1 MADAQVAPEK
11 RAKMDLTELQFNV
24 KKAVAGAA
32 AAAFEMTLPAASVV
46 RDLALRVAE
55 REGVDPGLITLVSR
69 GAPLKDAS
77 EKLLPLC
84 QKEGPGNKVP
94 VVYIVRKPPA
104 ASKAAAATAGAAAV
118 PGADGGQSSVA
129 AGSSGSSASATA
141 VTGTSSGSAPQVA
154 GRRVILILR
163 HGQCCHEGEHDALKE
178 LTQHGHK
185 QAEESA
191 RYISQ
196 LFAAGKLPAKR
207 ALLHSTSRRASE
219 TAAKLPVHI
228 QDLEVW
234 NADLLRETDPTNN
247 PFRAEEAFNRLFAAP
262 EAGDS
267 DTLIIVAH
275 NNINLYLLMRA
286 AGVPIERAAQAWR
299 LFHLRHA
306 SISRVDVSSSGGK
319 QVISVGAA
327 AHISAESMTWNNIT
341 GADMSAW
348 KGGGPERKKF
358 SGRMLVL
365 VRQVG
370 GSESSAQ
377 QIAAVAD
384 HVKKLSD
391 FLMSA
396 KATVTCTSAAQATA
410 AAVAKKFKTAP
421 QIFPDSIA
429 EQPEAAFLQFFAPP
443 EQSSRDTVVIVAEDT
458 PLVYWLLRSLGMTA
472 EEAQVATSLYSIGQ
486 ASLTLVNLRSDG
498 STKVITVGD
507 TGHLALSDI
516 SPA

>member
-1 MADAQVAPEK
+1 MTEAPPPPK
-11 RAKMDLTELQFNV
+11 RARDGEDIAGDALTLQFNV

-32 AAAFEMTLPAASVV
+32 AAAFEVALPESATVT
-46 RDLALRVAE
+46 DLAAKLAE
-55 REGVDPGLITLVSR
+55 HEGCETSLITIVSR
-69 GAPLKDAS
+69 GVPLKDAAAAL
-77 EKLLPLC
+77 KPLAE
-84 QKEGPGNKVP
+84 KEGAGNKVP
-94 VVYIVRKPPA
+94 VVYIVRKPAAPAAAPAAAAAAAAAAPAAPAAPA
-104 ASKAAAATAGAAAV
+104 ASGGSSSSAAAPAAAAPAAEKL
-118 PGADGGQSSVA
+118 
-129 AGSSGSSASATA
+129 
-141 VTGTSSGSAPQVA
+141 
-154 GRRVILILR
+154 GRRVLLMLR
-163 HGQCCHEGEHDALKE
+163 HGQCCHEGEHDHLKE

-219 TAAKLPVHI
+219 TAAKLPSHV

-247 PFRAEEAFNRLFAAP
+247 PFRAEEVFNRLFAAP

-275 NNINLYLLMRA
+275 NNIILYLLMRA
-286 AGVPIERAAQAWR
+286 AGVPIERAAQAWN

-306 SISRVDVSSSGGK
+306 SVTRVDVSSAGNK
-319 QVISVGAA
+319 QVLAIGAA
-327 AHISAESMTWNNIT
+327 AHISAESMTWKNIT

-348 KGGGPERKKF
+348 KGGGPERHKF
-358 SGRMLVL
+358 GGRMLCL

-370 GSESSAQ
+370 GSSASSQ

-384 HVKKLSD
+384 HVKSLSGYM
-391 FLMSA
+391 MSG
-396 KATVTCTSAAQATA
+396 KAVVTCTSGAQVTA
-410 AAVAKKFKTAP
+410 MAIARKFKSAP
-421 QIFPDSIA
+421 QIFPDSIS

-443 EQSSRDTVVIVAEDT
+443 EESSRDTVVIVAEDT
-458 PLVYWLLRSLGMTA
+458 CLLYWLLRSLGMSP
-472 EEAQVATSLYSIGQ
+472 EESQVATSLYSIGP
-486 ASLTLVNLRSDG
+486 ASITLVNLKSDS

-507 TGHLALSDI
+507 MGHLAISDM
-516 SPA
+516 PA